1 MTREEVIRQLKE
13 LLTQNKDCVSPDVIS
28 AAITFLEEKEPAP
41 SANDTSSKQNLS
53 KENDSTEKAKCQ
65 EEITVPKELSK
76 DLFQLMFDCIHNM
89 VVACMRHGLHDA
101 EIVGRVIRATIVTN
115 FLRKEDKQ

>member
-41 SANDTSSKQNLS
+41 SANDTSSKEENLS
-53 KENDSTEKAKCQ
+53 KKNDSTEKAKCQ
-65 EEITVPKELSK
+65 EAINDVMNNMIALYQELSLEEQRIWELGETYRRIL
-76 DLFQLMFDCIHNM
+76 DVQQMI
-89 VVACMRHGLHDA
+89 
-101 EIVGRVIRATIVTN
+101 E
-115 FLRKEDKQ
+115 EDKQ